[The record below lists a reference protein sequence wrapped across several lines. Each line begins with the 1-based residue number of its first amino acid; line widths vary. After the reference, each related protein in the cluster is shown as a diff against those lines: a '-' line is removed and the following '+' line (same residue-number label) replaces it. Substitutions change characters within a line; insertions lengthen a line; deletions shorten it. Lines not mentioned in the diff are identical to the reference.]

1 MSVTG
6 NRGTTT
12 TQQGRDRE
20 EMARGGGLNL
30 GGAVI
35 QQLSQLLI
43 VFAIAHLA
51 GKQDVGRYAECFALI
66 SLLGLL
72 SLAGFRAG
80 LTRFVAMHLADDDAA
95 RLRGTVRLGLGITAT
110 GSLAI
115 AVVLAAIAPRVSQL
129 MGDPQLTAGVRLVAL
144 SLVPSSIAEA
154 ALAATQGWRSQKA
167 FTLIGRIFDPLSR
180 LALTSVLLV
189 LGFDY
194 LGAMIAFAA
203 VSWVTAALALL
214 ALARRMRGV
223 PRVRPVHELGELMSF
238 SMISWLSALAA
249 TGLIWAD
256 TLILGAMTNAGE
268 VGVYNVAT
276 RLVGLAVFVLPP
288 ITATFSPHMAHLY
301 HVGDFR
307 EAGKAY
313 GSATRWTLLLSM
325 PAFVLLMVFPGDLL
339 HLFGEGFAV
348 GAVVTLVL
356 AIGQLV
362 GAAAGPC
369 GVVLNMSGRVGL
381 SLLDN
386 GLVLVLNVVLNLLLI
401 PRMGI
406 LGAAVAWSSSIVVV
420 NIVKLVQ
427 ARLVVGI
434 PPVGAMT
441 GRILVAAFVAAC
453 GGVIVQD
460 RVDGWLP
467 SVLLGTA
474 TIGVIYITLIV
485 TLGTHPED
493 AAIARRLVR
502 RRAGRD
508 RPRPV

>member
-1 MSVTG
+1 MTKAG
-6 NRGTTT
+6 GAAAKK
-12 TQQGRDRE
+12 GRDRE
-20 EMARGGGLNL
+20 GMARGGGLNL
-30 GGAVI
+30 IGAIV

-43 VFAIAHLA
+43 VFAVARLA
-51 GKQDVGRYAECFALI
+51 GKEDVGRYALCFALI

-80 LTRFVAMHLADDDAA
+80 LTRFVAMHLADGDSA
-95 RLRGTVRLGLGITAT
+95 RLRGTVRLGLGITAS
-110 GSLAI
+110 GSLVI
-115 AVVLAAIAPRVSQL
+115 AVVLAAIAPRVASL
-129 MGDPQLTAGVRLVAL
+129 MGDPGLTAGVRLVAL
-144 SLVPSSIAEA
+144 SLVPSSMAEA

-180 LALTSVLLV
+180 LALTSVLLL
-189 LGFDY
+189 LGLDY
-194 LGAMIAFAA
+194 LAALIAFAA
-203 VSWVTAALALL
+203 VSWVTAVLALG
-214 ALARRMRGV
+214 ALARRMRHV
-223 PRVRPVHELGELMSF
+223 PKARPVHELGDLMSF
-238 SMISWLSALAA
+238 SMVSWLSALAA

-256 TLILGAMTNAGE
+256 TLILGAMTNEGE

-276 RLVGLAVFVLPP
+276 RMVGLAVFVLPP

-325 PAFVLLMVFPGDLL
+325 PAFVVLVVFPGDLL
-339 HLFGEGFAV
+339 HLFGDGFAA

-356 AIGQLV
+356 AVGQLV

-386 GLVLVLNVVLNLLLI
+386 GLVLVLNIVLNLLLI

-406 LGAAVAWSSSIVVV
+406 LGAAIAWSSSIVVV
-420 NIVKLVQ
+420 NLVKLAQ

-441 GRILVAAFVAAC
+441 GRIATAAFVAAC

-460 RVDGWLP
+460 RVTGWLP
-467 SVLLGTA
+467 AILMGSAAV
-474 TIGVIYITLIV
+474 GVIYVTLIV

-493 AAIARRLVR
+493 AAMAQRLFR
-502 RRAGRD
+502 RRAGKRA
-508 RPRPV
+508 RSAI